1 MDELTARHI
10 LERLVSFP
18 TVSTDSNLPPVDWLE
33 DYLAG
38 HGVEC
43 HRHWNEDGRKAA
55 LTGQRF
61 MAHLPEE
68 LA

>member
-1 MDELTARHI
+1 MEELTARHI

-18 TVSTDSNLPPVDWLE
+18 TVSSDSNLAL
-33 DYLAG
+33 

-43 HRHWNEDGRKAA
+43 HRHWIAQAHQADEYLDLTEFAA
-55 LTGQRF
+55 GQRF
-61 MAHLPEE
+61 TERLLED